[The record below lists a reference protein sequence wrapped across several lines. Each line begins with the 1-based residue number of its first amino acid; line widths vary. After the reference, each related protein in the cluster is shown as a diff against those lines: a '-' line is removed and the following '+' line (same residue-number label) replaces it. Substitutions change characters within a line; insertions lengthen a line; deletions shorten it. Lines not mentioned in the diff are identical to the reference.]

1 MTERK
6 RQVTTTDGVTL
17 AVQESGDAS
26 LPTIVL
32 VHGYP
37 DDHTVWS
44 GVVRE
49 LAHRFHVV
57 TYDVRGAGASGRP
70 RGRSAYRLSQLAAD
84 LGTVIDAVSPMEPV
98 HLVAHDW
105 GSIQSWEAVTEPRFA
120 DRLASYTSISGPCL
134 DHAASWLRQPHR
146 QPRAVVRQLRD
157 SYYIAL
163 FQLPWLPEAAARA
176 GLVDR
181 LVAHSAR
188 LGRPDGAPTHT
199 PSSRHDV
206 LDGMQ
211 LYRANFLARL
221 LRPRERRTSVPVQV
235 LAPTLDAH
243 VDSEMQR
250 AAPRQWADSLETR
263 EIDGNHWVVEQAP
276 ELIARQVGEFIDRLD
291 QRATEEPRQQTRSAG

>member
-1 MTERK
+1 VTERS
-6 RQVTTTDGVTL
+6 RQVTASDGVTL
-17 AVQESGDAS
+17 AVQESGDPS
-26 LPTIVL
+26 QPTILL

-37 DDHTVWS
+37 DDHTVWN
-44 GVVRE
+44 GVVRV
-49 LAHRFHVV
+49 LADRFHVV

-70 RGRSAYRLSQLAAD
+70 RGRSAYRLSRLAAD
-84 LGTVIDAVSPMEPV
+84 LGTVTDAVSPGDPV

-134 DHAASWLRQPHR
+134 DHAAWWLRRPHR
-146 QPRAVVRQLRD
+146 QPHAVLRQLLD
-157 SYYIAL
+157 SYYIVL

-181 LVAHSAR
+181 MVAHSAR
-188 LGRPDGAPTHT
+188 LGRPQGAPTRA
-199 PSSRHDV
+199 PSSRADV
-206 LDGMQ
+206 LDGIQ

-250 AAPRQWADSLETR
+250 QTPRPWVESLETQ
-263 EIDGNHWVVEQAP
+263 EIEGNHWVVEQAP
-276 ELIARQVGEFIDRLD
+276 ELVARQVEEFIDRVGE
-291 QRATEEPRQQTRSAG
+291 RARSSTATVA

>member
-1 MTERK
+1 MA
-6 RQVTTTDGVTL
+6 TTDGVTL
-17 AVQESGDAS
+17 AVQQSGDPS
-26 LPTIVL
+26 QPTIVM

-37 DDHTVWS
+37 DDHTVWA

-49 LAHRFHVV
+49 LADRFHVV

-70 RGRSAYRLSQLAAD
+70 RVRSAYTLRQLAAD
-84 LGTVIDAVSPMEPV
+84 LGTVIDAVSPTEPV

-120 DRLASYTSISGPCL
+120 DRLASYTTISGPCL
-134 DHAASWLRQPHR
+134 DHAGWWLRKPHR
-146 QPRAVVRQLRD
+146 QPRAVLRQLRD
-157 SYYIAL
+157 SYYVAL

-181 LVAHSAR
+181 VVAHSAR
-188 LGRPDGAPTHT
+188 LGRAQDARTHA
-199 PSSRHDV
+199 PSSRADV
-206 LDGMQ
+206 LDGIQ

-250 AAPRQWADSLETR
+250 SAPRAWVELLETR

-276 ELIARQVGEFIDRLD
+276 ELIARHVEQFIDRVD
-291 QRATEEPRQQTRSAG
+291 RREEARTAG